1 MLGGYGMYGYGY
13 GYRLDPTIFLV
24 LIGVLLS
31 LWAQNRVNST
41 FARYSSVRSFSGM
54 TGAEAARRLLN
65 AQGIYDVTVQPV
77 SGKLTDHYDPRTK
90 VVKLSDSVYN
100 ATSVAAIGVAAHEC
114 GHAMQHNEGYGP
126 LRFRS
131 ALVPVANFGSQL
143 SWPMILLGILFGGL
157 GSPLVQV
164 GILMFGLAVLFQLV
178 TLPVEFNASG
188 RAMAAIE
195 EQGLLDTDEAYGARK
210 VLRAAALTYVAAL
223 LMSVLQLLRFV
234 LIFLARGGGS
244 RRGGGRE

>member
-41 FARYSSVRSFSGM
+41 FARYSRVRSFSGM

-90 VVKLSDSVYN
+90 VVKLSDAVYN

-164 GILMFGLAVLFQLV
+164 GILMFSLAVLFQLV
-178 TLPVEFNASG
+178 TLPVEFNASS
-188 RAMAAIE
+188 RAVR
-195 EQGLLDTDEAYGARK
+195 LLDSQGILSGEEVDGTRK
-210 VLRAAALTYVAAL
+210 VLKAAALTYVAAAAG
-223 LMSVLQLLRFV
+223 SILQLLRLVILF
-234 LIFLARGGGS
+234 
-244 RRGGGRE
+244 GGRDRDND

>member
-41 FARYSSVRSFSGM
+41 FARYSRVRSFSGM

-164 GILMFGLAVLFQLV
+164 GILMFSLAVLFQLV
-178 TLPVEFNASG
+178 TLPVEFDASH
-188 RAMAAIE
+188 RAIQILGNTGILYGDE
-195 EQGLLDTDEAYGARK
+195 IRDTRK
-210 VLRAAALTYVAAL
+210 VLSAAAMTYVAAL
-223 LMSVLQLLRFV
+223 ITSLAQLFR
-234 LIFLARGGGS
+234 LILLFG
-244 RRGGGRE
+244 RRDED